1 MKALDNLTI
10 NQKYGLVLKEDI
22 EKTNCVISK
31 QKQQIERL
39 QEQKQKV
46 IALIKDGRFV
56 EALQELE
63 NEDRL

>member
-1 MKALDNLTI
+1 MKHWQQSTQDELK
-10 NQKYGLVLKEDI
+10 KYVPDLEGE
-22 EKTNCVISK
+22 
-31 QKQQIERL
+31 IERL

-63 NEDRL
+63 NDRE

>member
-1 MKALDNLTI
+1 MTCDVEI
-10 NQKYGLVLKEDI
+10 EDI
-22 EKTNCVISK
+22 DDECYYLMELHEAETKIK
-31 QKQQIERL
+31 RL

-63 NEDRL
+63 NETLA

>member
-1 MKALDNLTI
+1 MVKVYEVEEVYFD
-10 NQKYGLVLKEDI
+10 G
-22 EKTNCVISK
+22 KTPVPSYDEYK
-31 QKQQIERL
+31 RL

-63 NEDRL
+63 NEI